1 MSARPEHGD
10 RWKPASA
17 DPQGQALVHTVV
29 SSAGRSD
36 SAAHH
41 PTDNHR
47 ELDLCGVIFAKEN
60 LLAALRRVEAN
71 RGAPGVDGMTTEELR
86 PWIAQNWPKLWAE
99 LDAGTY
105 RPAPVR
111 RVTIPKPNGG
121 ERMLGVPGVLDR
133 LIQQAIA
140 QALTPVFDPHFS
152 GASFGFRPGRSA
164 HQAVKAGRRAIE
176 DGNCWAVDLD
186 LDKFF
191 DRVNHDALMAR
202 VARRVRDKRVLKL
215 IRRYLEAGILADGTV
230 LASEEGTPQ
239 GSPLSPLLS
248 NIMLDDL
255 DRELFTR
262 GHRFVRYADDVMV
275 FVRSER
281 AASRALGSITAF
293 IETRLKLKVNREKS
307 KISSAFKVSLL
318 GFGYYRPG
326 GKGPVSIRIDRK
338 AVKRLKGEVRRL
350 TSRSW
355 GVSMEHRLEKL
366 GRFMTGWVAYFKL
379 ADSSWTFKQLD
390 EWSRRRLRQVRWIEW
405 NNANNRNRMV
415 RRLGYLMP
423 DGARIIAGRHKWK
436 ASRSRG
442 MSIALDNAYWD
453 AQGHKSFLGLWQRL
467 RTA

>member
-1 MSARPEHGD
+1 M
-10 RWKPASA
+10 
-17 DPQGQALVHTVV
+17 HTAEP
-29 SSAGRSD
+29 SGERSD
-36 SAAHH
+36 QTARH
-41 PTDNHR
+41 TDDNHR
-47 ELDLCGVIFAKEN
+47 EPASLWDVVFSKEN
-60 LLAALRRVEAN
+60 LFAALRRVEAN
-71 RGAPGVDGMTTEELR
+71 RGAPGIDGMTTEELR
-86 PWIAQNWPKLWAE
+86 PWIALNWPKVWAE

-111 RVTIPKPNGG
+111 RVTVPKPNGG
-121 ERMLGVPGVLDR
+121 ERMLGVPRVLDR

-140 QALTPVFDPHFS
+140 QALVPVFDPHFS

-164 HQAVKAGRRAIE
+164 HQAVKVGRRAIE
-176 DGNCWAVDLD
+176 DGSRWAVDLD

-202 VARRVRDKRVLKL
+202 VARRVEDKKVLKL
-215 IRRYLEAGILADGTV
+215 IRRYLEAGIMAEGAV
-230 LASEEGTPQ
+230 VASEEGTPQ

-255 DRELFTR
+255 DRELFKR
-262 GHRFVRYADDVMV
+262 GLRFVRYADDVMV

-281 AASRALGSITAF
+281 AANRVLGSITTF

-307 KISSAFKVSLL
+307 KVSSVFKVSLL

-326 GKGPVSIRIDRK
+326 GKGPVRIRIDRK
-338 AVKRLKGEVRRL
+338 AVGRLKKEVRRL

-355 GVSMEHRLEKL
+355 GVSMEHRLDKL
-366 GRFMTGWVAYFKL
+366 GRFTTGWVAYFKL

-390 EWSRRRLRQVRWIEW
+390 EWTHRRLRQVRWIEW
-405 NNANNRNRMV
+405 KNANNRNRMV
-415 RRLGYLMP
+415 RKLGYVIP
-423 DGARIIAGRHKWK
+423 DEVRIIAGRRKWK
-436 ASRSRG
+436 ASRTLA

-453 AQGHKSFLGLWQRL
+453 AQGYKSFNGLWQRL

>member
-1 MSARPEHGD
+1 MHTAEPPVECSDQSAR
-10 RWKPASA
+10 
-17 DPQGQALVHTVV
+17 HT
-29 SSAGRSD
+29 D
-36 SAAHH
+36 N
-41 PTDNHR
+41 NHR
-47 ELDLCGVIFAKEN
+47 ESGLWETVFSQEN

-86 PWIAQNWPKLWAE
+86 PWIAQNWPKIWAE

-121 ERMLGVPGVLDR
+121 ERMLGVPRVLDR

-140 QALTPVFDPHFS
+140 QALVPVFDPHFS

-164 HQAVKAGRRAIE
+164 HQAVKVGRRAIS
-176 DGNCWAVDLD
+176 DGNRWAVDLD

-202 VARRVRDKRVLKL
+202 VARRVGDKRVLKL
-215 IRRYLEAGILADGTV
+215 IRRYLEAGIMAEGAV

-255 DRELFTR
+255 DRELFKR
-262 GHRFVRYADDVMV
+262 GLRFVRYADDVMV

-281 AASRALGSITAF
+281 AASRVLGSITVF

-307 KISSAFKVSLL
+307 KISSVFKVSLL

-326 GKGPVSIRIDRK
+326 GKGPVSIRVDRK
-338 AVKRLKGEVRRL
+338 AVKRLKGEIRRL

-355 GVSMEHRLEKL
+355 GVSMEHRMEKL

-390 EWSRRRLRQVRWIEW
+390 EWTRRRLRQVRWIEW
-405 NNANNRNRMV
+405 RNANNRNRMV
-415 RRLGYLMP
+415 RKLGYLIP
-423 DGARIIAGRHKWK
+423 GDVRIMAGRHKWK
-436 ASRSRG
+436 ASRTLA

-453 AQGHKSFLGLWQRL
+453 AQGYKSFHGLWQRL